1 MSDNPMATHGAP
13 SWIEHS
19 GKDAAAARAF
29 YEKVLGWTI
38 AELPMK
44 DGSTYHGIMVGEKPV
59 GGFSPRPADRGGWM
73 TYITVD
79 DADARFKAAL
89 EAGATALQEPFSVPG
104 VGRIAIFADPA
115 GAPLAVI
122 TYESQQG

>member
-19 GKDAAAARAF
+19 GKDSAAARAF

-59 GGFSPRPADRGGWM
+59 GGFSPRPAEQGGWM
-73 TYITVD
+73 TYVTVD

-104 VGRIAIFADPA
+104 VGRIAVFADPA
-115 GAPLAVI
+115 GAALAVI